1 MELTTQK
8 NSEHQLQE
16 WKPSVTGN
24 ALAEQ
29 LLQAKQGQTL
39 RVTNEKDLKQ
49 VLRYSMLLVGLRAN
63 NMPTEE
69 ESFVLIN
76 FIQTNFA
83 NVTIAEIK
91 LAFDMAVSGKLGIDA
106 KCYENFS
113 CEFFGRIMAR
123 YLEFSAE
130 ETRII
135 SQRVVEVEP
144 LPKPSQEELKAQAI
158 INANDYAHSLAN
170 DKKFKWYEGGLSSL
184 YDIAKETGILR
195 LSGEEKQEIW
205 SNCNGDVNLAKVQGY
220 KKFIQNLADFDV
232 RLDEAGNIKPIE

>member
-1 MELTTQK
+1 MELITQR
-8 NSEHQLQE
+8 NLEHQLQE
-16 WKPSVTGN
+16 WKPSVIGN

-29 LLQAKQGQTL
+29 LMQARRGNTL
-39 RVTNEKDLKQ
+39 RVTEEKELKQ

-76 FIQTNFA
+76 FIKTNFG
-83 NVTIAEIK
+83 NVTLAEIK
-91 LAFDMAVSGKLGIDA
+91 LAFDMAVAGKLGIDA

-123 YLEFSAE
+123 YLEFSAQ
-130 ETRII
+130 ETRIVA
-135 SQRVVEVEP
+135 QRVVEDEP

-158 INANDYAHSLAN
+158 VNANDYAHSVAN

-205 SNCNGDVNLAKVQGY
+205 SKCNGDVNLAKVQGY

>member
-1 MELTTQK
+1 
-8 NSEHQLQE
+8 
-16 WKPSVTGN
+16 
-24 ALAEQ
+24 
-29 LLQAKQGQTL
+29 L
-39 RVTNEKDLKQ
+39 RVTEEKELKQ

-76 FIQTNFA
+76 FIKSNFG
-83 NVTIAEIK
+83 NVTLAEIK
-91 LAFDMAVSGKLGIDA
+91 LAFDMAVAGKLSIDA

-123 YLEFSAE
+123 YLEFSAQ

-135 SQRVVEVEP
+135 AQKVVEDHP

-158 INANDYAHSLAN
+158 VNANDYADKLAN
-170 DKKFKWYEGGLSSL
+170 DIKFKWYNGGLSAL
-184 YDIAKETGILR
+184 YDIAKETSILR
-195 LSGEEKQEIW
+195 LSLEEKQEIW
-205 SNCNGDVNLAKVQGY
+205 DKFNGNVIAAKEQGY
-220 KKFIQNLADFDV
+220 KKFVQNLADFDV

>member
-1 MELTTQK
+1 LTEWRP
-8 NSEHQLQE
+8 SEI
-16 WKPSVTGN
+16 GN

-29 LLQAKQGQTL
+29 LMLATKGQTL
-39 RVTNEKDLKQ
+39 RVTDENDLKQ

-63 NMPTEE
+63 NMPTDEE
-69 ESFVLIN
+69 KFVLIN
-76 FIQTNFA
+76 FIKSNFA
-83 NVTIAEIK
+83 NITVAQVK
-91 LAFDMAVSGKLGIDA
+91 LAFDLAVSGKLGIDA

-113 CEFFGRIMAR
+113 CEYFGRIMAR
-123 YLEFSAE
+123 YLEFNAE
-130 ETRII
+130 ETRIL
-135 SQRVVEVEP
+135 SQRVVEDKP
-144 LPKPSQEELKAQAI
+144 LPKPSQEQLKAQAI
-158 INANDYAHSLAN
+158 VNANDYAHSLAN

-205 SNCNGDVNLAKVQGY
+205 SKCNGDVNLAKVQGY

>member
-1 MELTTQK
+1 MK
-8 NSEHQLQE
+8 
-16 WKPSVTGN
+16 
-24 ALAEQ
+24 
-29 LLQAKQGQTL
+29 AKQGNTL
-39 RVTNEKDLKQ
+39 RTTNEKDLKQ

-69 ESFVLIN
+69 ESFVLLN

-83 NVTIAEIK
+83 NVTISEIK
-91 LAFDMAVSGKLGIDA
+91 MAFDMAIAGKLGIDA

-135 SQRVVEVEP
+135 SQRVVEDEP
-144 LPKPSQEELKAQAI
+144 LPKPSEEQLKTQAI

-195 LSGEEKQEIW
+195 ISSEEKQEIW
-205 SNCNGDVNLAKVQGY
+205 EKCKGDVNLAKANGY

>member
-1 MELTTQK
+1 M
-8 NSEHQLQE
+8 
-16 WKPSVTGN
+16 
-24 ALAEQ
+24 AEQ

-135 SQRVVEVEP
+135 SQRVVEDEP
-144 LPKPSQEELKAQAI
+144 LPKPSQEQLKAQAI

-184 YDIAKETGILR
+184 YDIAKETKILR

-205 SNCNGDVNLAKVQGY
+205 SKCNGDVNLAKVHGY
-220 KKFIQNLADFDV
+220 KKFVQNLADFDV
-232 RLDEAGNIKPIE
+232 RLDNAGNIKPIE

>member
-1 MELTTQK
+1 MTEWRP
-8 NSEHQLQE
+8 SEI
-16 WKPSVTGN
+16 GN

-29 LLQAKQGQTL
+29 LMLATKGQTL
-39 RVTNEKDLKQ
+39 RVTDENDLKQ

-63 NMPTEE
+63 NMPTDEE
-69 ESFVLIN
+69 KFVLIN
-76 FIQTNFA
+76 FIKSNFA
-83 NVTIAEIK
+83 NITVAQVK
-91 LAFDMAVSGKLGIDA
+91 LAFDLAVSGKLGIDA

-113 CEFFGRIMAR
+113 CEYFGRIMAR
-123 YLEFSAE
+123 YLEFNAE
-130 ETRII
+130 ETRIL
-135 SQRVVEVEP
+135 SQRVVEDKP
-144 LPKPSQEELKAQAI
+144 LPKPSQEQLKAQAI
-158 INANDYAHSLAN
+158 VNANDYAHSLAN

-205 SNCNGDVNLAKVQGY
+205 SKCNGDVNLAKVQGY